1 MSKNGCSDEIDLIL
15 GKIRNSGYIYHPH
28 RRMRLLIAMFSLQ
41 PELLEEKIDVILDLL
56 GERAKDWKVAS
67 FTDAFSSFLQFYIMS
82 NKDRTNREAVIDN
95 EQSNLL
101 LNRMVRSICYL
112 LLMTNGE
119 GINVPMLRSL
129 FVIRKRS

>member
-1 MSKNGCSDEIDLIL
+1 
-15 GKIRNSGYIYHPH
+15 
-28 RRMRLLIAMFSLQ
+28 MFSLQ

-101 LNRMVRSICYL
+101 LTRMVRSIFQCTVHYSI
-112 LLMTNGE
+112 T
-119 GINVPMLRSL
+119 ICRSL
-129 FVIRKRS
+129 EVVTYLATSTKHRILQKSS